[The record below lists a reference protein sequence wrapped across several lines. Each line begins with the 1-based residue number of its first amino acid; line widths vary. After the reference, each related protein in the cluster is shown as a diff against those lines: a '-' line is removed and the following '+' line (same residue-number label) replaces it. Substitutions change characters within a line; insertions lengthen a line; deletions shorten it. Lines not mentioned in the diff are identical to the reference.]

1 MEHLGIWM
9 AACHAQHRAYATETH
24 CKYLHIGET
33 FVMKLWGPRNKFLPT
48 PCPSLESGR
57 CRNHSHRPKLGHDSR
72 AKRGRV
78 WRESDNLAFGST
90 TMIAC
95 CVPRPLSEIHK
106 LTLKPV
112 RTTDLGVSLFK
123 SKVTEFK
130 IHDQTRELSL
140 NVSLSLN
147 FVKAYVKSNAV
158 RM

>member
-1 MEHLGIWM
+1 
-9 AACHAQHRAYATETH
+9 
-24 CKYLHIGET
+24 
-33 FVMKLWGPRNKFLPT
+33 
-48 PCPSLESGR
+48 
-57 CRNHSHRPKLGHDSR
+57 
-72 AKRGRV
+72 
-78 WRESDNLAFGST
+78 
-90 TMIAC
+90 MIAC